1 MPWSWRYEKADGSA
15 IDAPGVGDETWTTQA
30 DAESW
35 VGESW
40 RSLVESGVDQV
51 SLLEDGRVVYG
62 PMSLHPPE
70 G

>member
-1 MPWSWRYEKADGSA
+1 MSWSWRYEKADGAPIDSA
-15 IDAPGVGDETWTTQA
+15 GLTDETWTTQA

-35 VGESW
+35 VGENW
-40 RSLVESGVDQV
+40 RNLIEAGVDQV
-51 SLLEDGRVVYG
+51 SLVEDGRVAYG